1 MNGGVERAGRR
12 GNNGPMMK
20 YHQSRT
26 WLLSC
31 ISHFA
36 DSSPAD
42 RERMRASIEED
53 YELSEDDESHHYDQD
68 EPERQLA
75 ISTHHKAFDNIM
87 GLLEYD
93 TYEVTFPLVQMI
105 RNALRDRRPAE
116 PSQPSDDESMPAETY
131 EEKVRRY
138 TNCGMSE
145 ASDPDLLQEIHYRP
159 RAETPPNTSGLM
171 EF

>member
-1 MNGGVERAGRR
+1 
-12 GNNGPMMK
+12 MMK

-31 ISHFA
+31 INHFA

-42 RERMRASIEED
+42 REED
-53 YELSEDDESHHYDQD
+53 YELSEDDESPHYDQD

-93 TYEVTFPLVQMI
+93 TYEVTLPLVQMI
-105 RNALRDRRPAE
+105 GNALRGRRLAE
-116 PSQPSDDESMPAETY
+116 PSQ
-131 EEKVRRY
+131 
-138 TNCGMSE
+138 
-145 ASDPDLLQEIHYRP
+145 L
-159 RAETPPNTSGLM
+159 
-171 EF
+171 